1 MRVERKMA
9 NNYDVAVIG
18 AGMIGG
24 LTASLLAQ
32 KNLSVALIDPSSGT
46 VKLSSPPYYDT
57 RVSALSMTSQLL
69 MESAGIW
76 QTLPKERLLPYQ
88 SMKVWDGLGTSDIEF
103 QATDLGVM
111 SLGCMVENAVL
122 TDALMTQNTS
132 FKNVD
137 TFFGDRVVEFDS
149 QEKEVVI
156 TLSSG
161 KKIRS
166 ALMVAADGA
175 NSFVRQEAGF
185 HCREW
190 DYGHCAII
198 STIEIDRPHEN
209 TAWQAFGEEG
219 ILAFLPLPSVEGRH
233 FVSIVWSVSPE
244 DSEQLCQLDE
254 TDFCQRLSYA
264 LSDHFLVLAELS
276 QRLSIPLKQRHATE
290 YVKSRIALVGDA
302 AHTIHPLAGQGAN
315 IGFSDVEA
323 LVNTVSSAFN
333 RQDDIGRLA
342 VLRRYQRARMLNNLQ
357 MAAGM
362 ESFKRMYGTQ
372 NPITVHL
379 RNKGMNFINQHT
391 GMKRF
396 VVSKAFGDHQV

>member
-1 MRVERKMA
+1 MA
-9 NNYDVAVIG
+9 NTYDVAVIG
-18 AGMIGG
+18 AGMMGG
-24 LTASLLAQ
+24 VTASLLAQ
-32 KNLSVALIDPSSGT
+32 NSLSVALIDPSSGK

-57 RVSALSMTSQLL
+57 RVSALSTASQLL
-69 MESAGIW
+69 MERAGIW
-76 QTLPKERLLPYQ
+76 KTLPIERLLPYQ
-88 SMKVWDGLGTSDIEF
+88 SMKVWDGLGTSEIEF
-103 QATDLGVM
+103 QSTDFGVM

-137 TFFGDRVVEFDS
+137 TFFGERVVEFDS

-166 ALMVAADGA
+166 ALMIAADGA
-175 NSFVRQEAGF
+175 NSFVRQEADF
-185 HCREW
+185 QCREW

-198 STIEIDRPHEN
+198 STIEIDRSHEN

-219 ILAFLPLPSVEGRH
+219 VLAFLPLPRVEGRH

-244 DSEQLCQLDE
+244 DAEQLCQLNE

-264 LSDHFLVLAELS
+264 LSGHFVVLAELS

-290 YVKSRIALVGDA
+290 YVKNRIALVGDA

-315 IGFSDVEA
+315 IGFADVEV
-323 LVNTVSSAFN
+323 LVDIVSSAFK

-342 VLRRYQRARMLNNLQ
+342 LLRRYQRARMLNNLQ

-362 ESFKRMYGTQ
+362 ESFKRTYTTQ
-372 NPITVHL
+372 NPIIVQI
-379 RNKGMNFINQHT
+379 RNMGMNVVNGCFT
-391 GMKRF
+391 FKRS
-396 VVSKAFGDHQV
+396 VVSKAFGGS